1 MGVINAALYS
11 VGSTVWLAGS
21 AVFAVLAVDVLRMA
35 VMNGYDRALADAPL
49 REQWRTRISL
59 YTLFLGIMV
68 VTSVAALGI
77 VLSSS
82 WVEQITSA
90 LVVGIGFG
98 LQGPI
103 LDTTWGYIRRGYK
116 PIMDGESVI
125 EIRPG
130 PGVVV
135 RGRIV
140 HMGISSFTLRSEE
153 DGSEFVTPWSTL
165 RSFSVVSRSSGGTAR
180 TGDLKLT

>member
-21 AVFAVLAVDVLRMA
+21 AVFVVLAVDVLRMA

-77 VLSSS
+77 VLSPS

-125 EIRPG
+125 EFARPWRG
-130 PGVVV
+130 G

-153 DGSEFVTPWSTL
+153 DGSQFVTRGARFG
-165 RSFSVVSRSSGGTAR
+165 RSAW
-180 TGDLKLT
+180 

>member
-1 MGVINAALYS
+1 MGVINAALFS

-21 AVFAVLAVDVLRMA
+21 AVFVVLAVDVLRMS
-35 VMNGYDRALADAPL
+35 VISGYDRALQTAPL

-59 YTLFLGIMV
+59 YTLFLSIMV
-68 VTSVAALGI
+68 ATSVAALGI
-77 VLSSS
+77 VLSSR

-135 RGRIV
+135 RGRII

-165 RSFSVVSRSSGGTAR
+165 RSFSVVNQSGGGTAR
-180 TGDLKLT
+180 TCELKLT